1 MHCKTLLLTTDL
13 FLGGDSEMTD
23 IGSHAGVTHAM
34 ITADGRA
41 VPITIHPETGAY
53 MTPDGQT
60 LVTQEVDGQQVYWEE
75 CRVILAIGNFVEY
88 TLIVPRILRGTI
100 CFQ

>member
-1 MHCKTLLLTTDL
+1 MA
-13 FLGGDSEMTD
+13 E
-23 IGSHAGVTHAM
+23 IGSAGVTHAM

-60 LVTQEVDGQQVYWEE
+60 LVTQEVDGQQVAYHNMIRKVE
-75 CRVILAIGNFVEY
+75 CI
-88 TLIVPRILRGTI
+88 T
-100 CFQ
+100 

>member
-1 MHCKTLLLTTDL
+1 
-13 FLGGDSEMTD
+13 MTD
-23 IGSHAGVTHAM
+23 VGTTGVTHAM

-60 LVTQEVDGQQVYWEE
+60 LVTQEVDGQQVRLKY
-75 CRVILAIGNFVEY
+75 Y
-88 TLIVPRILRGTI
+88 K
-100 CFQ
+100 

>member
-1 MHCKTLLLTTDL
+1 
-13 FLGGDSEMTD
+13 MTD
-23 IGSHAGVTHAM
+23 VGTTGVTHAM

-60 LVTQEVDGQQVYWEE
+60 LVTQEVDGQQVKFKIAQVACNKLY
-75 CRVILAIGNFVEY
+75 IFNNKN
-88 TLIVPRILRGTI
+88 
-100 CFQ
+100 

>member
-1 MHCKTLLLTTDL
+1 MKYS
-13 FLGGDSEMTD
+13 FLIVALYAALPKFGENSFRIFLQIGDSEMTD
-23 IGSHAGVTHAM
+23 VGTTGVTHAM

-60 LVTQEVDGQQVYWEE
+60 LVTQEVDGQQVSLNSTKVKKY
-75 CRVILAIGNFVEY
+75 ILF
-88 TLIVPRILRGTI
+88 
-100 CFQ
+100 

>member
-1 MHCKTLLLTTDL
+1 
-13 FLGGDSEMTD
+13 MTD

-60 LVTQEVDGQQVYWEE
+60 LVTQEVDGQQVN
-75 CRVILAIGNFVEY
+75 CVE
-88 TLIVPRILRGTI
+88 
-100 CFQ
+100 

>member
-1 MHCKTLLLTTDL
+1 
-13 FLGGDSEMTD
+13 MTD

-60 LVTQEVDGQQVYWEE
+60 LVTQEVDGQQVNCVEQLY
-75 CRVILAIGNFVEY
+75 CLLAEIFF
-88 TLIVPRILRGTI
+88 RIYVDSTKSTKR
-100 CFQ
+100 

>member
-1 MHCKTLLLTTDL
+1 M
-13 FLGGDSEMTD
+13 GDM
-23 IGSHAGVTHAM
+23 AGVTHAM

-60 LVTQEVDGQQVYWEE
+60 LVTQEVDGQQV
-75 CRVILAIGNFVEY
+75 RLEY
-88 TLIVPRILRGTI
+88 VL
-100 CFQ
+100 

>member
-1 MHCKTLLLTTDL
+1 M
-13 FLGGDSEMTD
+13 GD
-23 IGSHAGVTHAM
+23 IGSAGVTHAM

-60 LVTQEVDGQQVYWEE
+60 LVTQEVDGQQV
-75 CRVILAIGNFVEY
+75 ILAIYKICILDKCTGALERENITKGNNLCVSKLPY
-88 TLIVPRILRGTI
+88 NLLIISNYKFCYRLL
-100 CFQ
+100 

>member
-1 MHCKTLLLTTDL
+1 MA
-13 FLGGDSEMTD
+13 D
-23 IGSHAGVTHAM
+23 IGTAGVTHAM

-60 LVTQEVDGQQVYWEE
+60 LVTQEVDGQQVNNFFS
-75 CRVILAIGNFVEY
+75 RDKIFITTRKLGNIG
-88 TLIVPRILRGTI
+88 
-100 CFQ
+100 

>member
-1 MHCKTLLLTTDL
+1 
-13 FLGGDSEMTD
+13 MTD
-23 IGSHAGVTHAM
+23 VGTTGVTHAM

-60 LVTQEVDGQQVYWEE
+60 LVTQEVDGQQVKFKIAQVACNKLYIFKQELGPYFLE
-75 CRVILAIGNFVEY
+75 LC
-88 TLIVPRILRGTI
+88 
-100 CFQ
+100 

>member
-1 MHCKTLLLTTDL
+1 
-13 FLGGDSEMTD
+13 MTD
-23 IGSHAGVTHAM
+23 VGTTGVTHAM

-60 LVTQEVDGQQVYWEE
+60 LVTQEVDGQQVCSKFYKF
-75 CRVILAIGNFVEY
+75 IQHNSFFNSTTY
-88 TLIVPRILRGTI
+88 HHYD
-100 CFQ
+100 